1 MSQLPQVWPLFPP
14 ESLFPSDERGIWP
27 DALDIQ
33 ISTATDADVRS
44 LKKMVSEHVQ
54 ATCIGPRAHSSIQEM
69 MHKTRLNPAPLLH
82 RKKYTKAKPICSWTH
97 SSKIQI
103 FCCVRSIWKCK
114 FEGKRWKWMCNLQIR
129 RGSIGIF
136 RRQIQDIIYSPPLW
150 QQPVLLYCENLWC
163 FCFNA
168 SLALLEYAIHTS
180 GDLETPLPRQHWDGY
195 GSAIPVAETT
205 TAFSSLVLIF
215 KSHYYLV

>member
-44 LKKMVSEHVQ
+44 LKQMVSEHVQ

-103 FCCVRSIWKCK
+103 FCCVLSIWKCK

-150 QQPVLLYCENLWC
+150 QQPALLYCENLWLFLLQC
-163 FCFNA
+163 FTCPSRVCNTHIWRLRNPPA
-168 SLALLEYAIHTS
+168 QTALGWLRISYSS
-180 GDLETPLPRQHWDGY
+180 GRNND
-195 GSAIPVAETT
+195 SVFI
-205 TAFSSLVLIF
+205 FSTYF
-215 KSHYYLV
+215 